1 MFPHALSSGVPAVA
15 LDMTTDFTPLFVGM
29 VVLLSFC
36 VIAFAFA
43 IGGALDHFDA
53 RFHGGTADRIF
64 QSEIIGEIASEARL
78 ELGML

>member
-1 MFPHALSSGVPAVA
+1 MFPHALSSSVPAAV

-43 IGGALDHFDA
+43 IGVHDT
-53 RFHGGTADRIF
+53 R
-64 QSEIIGEIASEARL
+64 EAQHSFGRGVTTPP
-78 ELGML
+78 EMPKAA